1 MSGKKPKRSS
11 KNLKIN
17 TRIVLTTV
25 LAIAIPLVLVALVCL
40 GLLHS
45 TSHTFQLA
53 AETADRYSL
62 VNQIGWNQT
71 VSNLSDVLLRTKD
84 TDAEKLADISKFQT
98 ELKVTIS
105 ISSHKTPVITA
116 DTEWSPEKWVDDHNI
131 GKELQ
136 DIRRYLEFD
145 PRIAINSQEIGD

>member
-1 MSGKKPKRSS
+1 MKSVDVNVIEGTQRWTEQ
-11 KNLKIN
+11 LKACGQSIIDN
-17 TRIVLTTV
+17 
-25 LAIAIPLVLVALVCL
+25 
-40 GLLHS
+40 
-45 TSHTFQLA
+45 
-53 AETADRYSL
+53 
-62 VNQIGWNQT
+62 
-71 VSNLSDVLLRTKD
+71 
-84 TDAEKLADISKFQT
+84 AEKLADISKFQT

-116 DTEWSPEKWVDDHNI
+116 DTEWSPGKWVDDHNI

>member
-84 TDAEKLADISKFQT
+84 TDAEKLADIAAYAAP
-98 ELKVTIS
+98 L
-105 ISSHKTPVITA
+105 
-116 DTEWSPEKWVDDHNI
+116 EKRGVAL
-131 GKELQ
+131 E
-136 DIRRYLEFD
+136 IRRGD
-145 PRIAINSQEIGD
+145 EIGRAHV